1 MPIEAKLFRFNFDTI
16 IIAPDSKGVYA
27 LYNDT
32 METIYIG
39 KALGED
45 SIKSQLQK
53 HKIGKKGL
61 CSKHAVFFNWEI
73 CRNPSKREE
82 ELLQEHQ
89 LVYDSFPLCNRIIE

>member
-1 MPIEAKLFRFNFDTI
+1 MPIKGEPFRFNFDTV

-27 LYNDT
+27 LYNDA

-39 KALGED
+39 KALGGD

-61 CSKHAVFFNWEI
+61 YSKQAAFFSWEI

-82 ELLQEHQ
+82 ELLEEHQ
-89 LVYDSFPLCNRIIE
+89 IVYGHLPICN